1 MVHLP
6 CLRSERTHREGGES
20 LSHIFVAMKLQA
32 TDHGST
38 TDAPRIVC
46 ATCIYAEEGEGPLSA
61 VGGGKN
67 TLIRLLDLKLDGKPV
82 FTGKSRSQK

>member
-61 VGGGKN
+61 VGGEKKHSYPPSG
-67 TLIRLLDLKLDGKPV
+67 
-82 FTGKSRSQK
+82 SQT

>member
-38 TDAPRIVC
+38 TDAPCIVC

-61 VGGGKN
+61 VRGEKN

>member
-6 CLRSERTHREGGES
+6 CLRLEHTHREGGES

-46 ATCIYAEEGEGPLSA
+46 STCIHAEEEEGPLSA
-61 VGGGKN
+61 VGEKKHSHPPSG
-67 TLIRLLDLKLDGKPV
+67 
-82 FTGKSRSQK
+82 SQT

>member
-6 CLRSERTHREGGES
+6 CLRVEHTHGEGGEG
-20 LSHIFVAMKLQA
+20 LSHISVAMKLQA

-46 ATCIYAEEGEGPLSA
+46 STCIYAEEEEGPLSA
-61 VGGGKN
+61 VGGKKN
-67 TLIRLLDLKLDGKPV
+67 RRKTANG
-82 FTGKSRSQK
+82 F